1 MISQICNSP
10 ISSSIFF
17 KSQLNQ
23 WCTFQ
28 ICDDGTLLTSF
39 MGVNIGDYAPGANAW
54 IYFNATTSETTSSKN
69 IIYRNIIQAC
79 GGYGEK
85 EQSVDVLVDACET

>member
-1 MISQICNSP
+1 
-10 ISSSIFF
+10 
-17 KSQLNQ
+17 
-23 WCTFQ
+23 
-28 ICDDGTLLTSF
+28 

>member
-1 MISQICNSP
+1 MDVARLNYGTVEQI
-10 ISSSIFF
+10 IFSACLGVEYITG
-17 KSQLNQ
+17 KNK
-23 WCTFQ
+23 
-28 ICDDGTLLTSF
+28 DGS
-39 MGVNIGDYAPGANAW
+39 A
-54 IYFNATTSETTSSKN
+54 KN